1 MRTISAPQSSR
12 NALAGDAIRIVLLLA
27 AIAIALT
34 GCAANASAQYF
45 GRNKVQYEHFK
56 FEVLRTPHFDIHY
69 YAAEK
74 PAAEDAARM
83 LERWNARYS
92 ALFNHPLSAR

>member
-1 MRTISAPQSSR
+1 MPTLQNFRGSR
-12 NALAGDAIRIVLLLA
+12 GQVLATTLGFALLA
-27 AIAIALT
+27 AVIAVALM
-34 GCAANASAQYF
+34 GCAAPAGAQYF
-45 GRNKVQYEHFK
+45 GRNKVQYERFK

-83 LERWNARYS
+83 LER
-92 ALFNHPLSAR
+92 